1 MRLLRKLLDHTS
13 WLTHQSTQPAQESVE
28 GHRLMYRWYRNT
40 SATYEARMNSPH
52 PRTIRVPAGNNAACY
67 APGAP
72 YHRMRLILGN
82 GNYSAQGTVVVAGSR
97 RLGDYASIHTAS
109 IPNNAYTVV
118 DFDAKTIGS
127 GDYYPASYRVTIQP
141 AAQPAEL
148 GDLALYAYTDLTN
161 LLTDLVPVRSQYET
175 SIFTPLSDNAFL
187 ARSLTTRAYQLVLL
201 VPRSE
206 PALQWL
212 LSLKEH
218 DQLELETDGYYIPCA
233 VQTADTKPAGGALW
247 EIQLQLIATANY
259 AYSPQRHIAPYTHS
273 SQADLHGYE
282 IPGDAPAPAEI
293 RIQITNIGESNLTLH
308 LPAAGETLAFRP
320 DATGI
325 WSIHD
330 TGRIYHSPTG
340 APSTITDRTDV
351 LKRGALP
358 VALPSGDGLFAL
370 QYGAGWGIPAVTL
383 ALYPR
388 RLVESVL

>member
-1 MRLLRKLLDHTS
+1 MRLMRKLLDHTS
-13 WLTHQSTQPAQESVE
+13 WLTHQSTQPAQRDVE
-28 GHRLMYRWYRNT
+28 GHRLVNRWYRDT
-40 SATYEARMNSPH
+40 DASYEARMNSPH
-52 PRTIRVPAGNNAACY
+52 PRTIRVPASNNAVCY
-67 APGAP
+67 VPGAP
-72 YHRMRLILGN
+72 YHRMRLVLGN
-82 GNYSAQGTVVVAGSR
+82 GNYSAQGAVVVAGSR
-97 RLGDYASIHTAS
+97 RLGDYANVHTTN
-109 IPNNAYTVV
+109 IPNNAYAAA

-127 GDYYPASYRVTIQP
+127 GDYYPTSYRITIQP
-141 AAQPAEL
+141 TAQPAEL
-148 GDLALYAYTDLTN
+148 GDLTLYAYTDLTN
-161 LLTDLVPVRSQYET
+161 LLVDLVPVRSQYET

-187 ARSLTTRAYQLVLL
+187 ARSLTTRTYQLTLL

-218 DQLELETDGYYIPCA
+218 DQLELETDGYYIPCT
-233 VQTADTKPAGGALW
+233 VQTADSKPAGGALW
-247 EIQLQLIATANY
+247 EIQLQLIATADY
-259 AYSPQRHIAPYTHS
+259 AYSPQRYIAPYTHS

-293 RIQITNIGESNLTLH
+293 RIQITNLGTGNLTLY

-340 APSTITDRTDV
+340 VPSTIIDRTDT
-351 LKRGALP
+351 LKKGALP
-358 VALPSGDGLFAL
+358 ILLPSGDGVFAVEHSTN
-370 QYGAGWGIPAVTL
+370 WGIPAITL

-388 RLVESVL
+388 KLVESVL